1 MSSFWG
7 FLAENLETFYSFTG
21 VANATPGHLIM
32 ILVGLLFIFLAIR
45 YEFEPMLLI
54 LLASV
59 CSSGTYLCSTGC
71 RSVSMNKALY

>member
-45 YEFEPMLLI
+45 L
-54 LLASV
+54 
-59 CSSGTYLCSTGC
+59 
-71 RSVSMNKALY
+71 

>member
-45 YEFEPMLLI
+45 YEFEPNAAHPYWLRY
-54 LLASV
+54 AHREH
-59 CSSGTYLCSTGC
+59 TYAQRTAGRYL
-71 RSVSMNKALY
+71 

>member
-54 LLASV
+54 PIGLYAHR
-59 CSSGTYLCSTGC
+59 TYLCSTGC